1 MKMSKETMLFRVLTG
16 SRLYGTDTP
25 SSDYDYKAVCLPG
38 LDELL
43 LNTKLVNRKEK
54 PEGVGAGDKMLAGE
68 TESEYLPLQVFF
80 DDFFSGQTYA
90 LEVAFAVMQ
99 GLHETPGKNG
109 EKVNRHLYQ
118 QKLMTELVEKF
129 LTRNVKKMV
138 GYAVSQ
144 SKMYGLKTQRY
155 TSIKQFVE
163 TVQEYFE
170 TTMLSGFDLGNTP
183 RSKAAANMMSV
194 LRVQDTPHL
203 LEKLLKLEH
212 VKETTIMNAR
222 GGQEESA
229 AIEVCEKKFPL
240 SNTWQTVV
248 SSMNATLEKYGAR
261 VKEFDG
267 EGVDWKALSHAIRIT
282 EQVLELS
289 FEGKLTF
296 PRPNA
301 KFLLA
306 VKNGEVPLEKA
317 TAYLNEAF
325 AKVDEAVTAS
335 VLREKTPELA
345 EEFRKWKLEKLY
357 AIYGL

>member
-25 SSDYDYKAVCLPG
+25 ASDFDYKAVCLPG

-90 LEVAFAVMQ
+90 LEVAFAAAQ
-99 GLHETPGKNG
+99 GLHEVAEDAEAPL
-109 EKVNRHLYQ
+109 VQHQFFRV
-118 QKLMTELVEKF
+118 LMQEMLDKF

-144 SKMYGLKTQRY
+144 SKLYGLKTERY
-155 TSIKQFVE
+155 ANLKKVVLTVE
-163 TVQEYFE
+163 GMLEMRGALGIVSENLTLADTKTVCE
-170 TTMLSGFDLGNTP
+170 G
-183 RSKAAANMMSV
+183 
-194 LRVQDTPHL
+194 L
-203 LEKLLKLEH
+203 LAFEH
-212 VKETTIMNAR
+212 VKETTLKNAR
-222 GGQEESA
+222 GGLEDAPALDICGKSYPMTN
-229 AIEVCEKKFPL
+229 KW
-240 SNTWQTVV
+240 STVLH
-248 SSMNATLEKYGAR
+248 SLKTTLDKYGSR
-261 VKEFDG
+261 VHEFEG

-282 EQVLELS
+282 EQVLELG

-306 VKNGEVPLEKA
+306 VKNGELPLDEA

-325 AKVDEAVTAS
+325 AKVDEAVSAS
-335 VLREKTPELA
+335 VLQEKTPELEA
-345 EEFRKWKLEKLY
+345 QFRKWKLEKLY